1 MSIWDTVAA
10 PIIAIINKVVPDKAA
25 AAAAVA
31 SLQQMQMQ
39 GALQEEM
46 AQLQAITSAQSDVD
60 KIEAASTDKFTS
72 RWRPFIGW
80 ICGCGLAV
88 QFLVGP
94 LFTWIVALTGH
105 PVAFPQLDMGTLLT
119 LLAGMLGL
127 GSLRT
132 VEKLQGKA

>member
-1 MSIWDTVAA
+1 MGILD
-10 PIIAIINKVVPDKAA
+10 IIAGPVLHIIDKLIPDPAAKAA
-25 AAAAVA
+25 AQ
-31 SLQQMQMQ
+31 LELIKMQQA
-39 GALQEEM
+39 GELKELD
-46 AQLQAITSAQSDVD
+46 AQLQMAIAQADTNKV
-60 KIEAASTDKFTS
+60 EAASTDPFTS

-80 ICGCGLAV
+80 VCGCGLGV

-94 LFTWIVALTGH
+94 LFTWIAGLVGH

-132 VEKLQGKA
+132 VEKVKGVA